1 MHAAETSGN
10 GASSGTW
17 GQPHEARSLA
27 DHGRQIQHDAH
38 ALAAAVQDAT
48 AGFEG
53 YLTEQVTR
61 RPYSTLGVAAGIGY
75 ALGGGL
81 SSRLT
86 AVLLGA
92 ATRLAMALAA
102 RQLEARLVPVGSAS
116 VQNQSP
122 ENVLRAAKE

>member
-1 MHAAETSGN
+1 MHAAETLGN
-10 GASSGTW
+10 GASSATW
-17 GQPHEARSLA
+17 QQPHAARSLA
-27 DHGRQIQHDAH
+27 DHGRQIQHEAH

-48 AGFEG
+48 AGFED

-81 SSRLT
+81 SSQLT

-102 RQLEARLVPVGSAS
+102 RQLGARLVPNDSAA
-116 VQNQSP
+116 VQNKRS
-122 ENVLRAAKE
+122 